1 MKKFLAAIS
10 VALSATMLLTPVAGA
25 QEKKELTAQ
34 QKRMGECSTK
44 AKGLKGDEY
53 KKVRDECLKGGST
66 EQSDKKART
75 PQQQKMADCNTK
87 AKGLKGEEF
96 KKMRDTCLKG

>member
-1 MKKFLAAIS
+1 MKKLFASIS
-10 VALSATMLLTPVAGA
+10 LALSAAMLFAPVAGA

-66 EQSDKKART
+66 DKADKKALT
-75 PQQQKMADCNTK
+75 PQQQKMADCNSK

-96 KKMRDTCLKG
+96 KKARDTCLKG

>member
-1 MKKFLAAIS
+1 MKTFIAAFS
-10 VALSATMLLTPVAGA
+10 VLVSAAMLFTPVAGA

-66 EQSDKKART
+66 DKADKKALS
-75 PQQQKMADCNTK
+75 PQQQKMAECNSK

>member
-1 MKKFLAAIS
+1 MKKFFAAIS
-10 VALSATMLLTPVAGA
+10 LALSAAMLFAPVAGA

-34 QKRMGECSTK
+34 QKRMGECSSK

-53 KKVRDECLKGGST
+53 KKVRDECLKGSSD
-66 EQSDKKART
+66 EKSDKKALT
-75 PQQQKMADCNTK
+75 PQQQKMADCNAK
-87 AKGLKGEEF
+87 AKGLKGEEY

>member
-1 MKKFLAAIS
+1 MKKLLVSIS
-10 VALSATMLLTPVAGA
+10 LALSAAMVFAPVAGA

-34 QKRMGECSTK
+34 QKRMGECSAK

-53 KKVRDECLKGGST
+53 KKVRDECLKGDSVDKA
-66 EQSDKKART
+66 DKKALT
-75 PQQQKMADCNTK
+75 PQQQKMADCNSK